1 MMASDKSFTV
11 VKQTLSDNL
20 DKLRNHFFYNW
31 WLKSNITNTVYSAL
45 HLSNILAD

>member
-11 VKQTLSDNL
+11 VKKTLSDNL
-20 DKLRNHFFYNW
+20 DKLRNYFYNW
-31 WLKSNITNTVYSAL
+31 WLKSNITKTVYSAL